1 MTTRPQF
8 LKDGLALLLA
18 VIFAASMWFYFLRIL
33 IAYERADALAHDR
46 PRGNLS
52 DLYPRWLG
60 SRELLLHHRNPYSPE
75 MTREIQQGYYGRPL
89 DASRPGDPRDQQ
101 GFAYPAYVAFLLAP
115 TVSLPFDRVR
125 EGFSWFLAGLTVASV
140 WMWLYAVRWK
150 PACLMVAA
158 ITVLTLGSFP
168 AVQGLRLQQ
177 LSLLVATLL
186 AAAVLL
192 LTRERLF
199 LAGVVLAFVT
209 IKPQLVA
216 PLLLCLFLWMIAAWP
231 TRRGLA
237 WGFGGT
243 MLALVGGA
251 ELLLPGWIT
260 SFRTAM
266 RDYWQYTGGQS
277 ALDVL
282 LSPTMGKPAAVLV
295 VLMLVGIWWK
305 FRRCGAQSSEFSLL
319 VVLTLAATLIIIPTF
334 ASYNQVLLLP
344 AVFLFIRERALLWQR
359 DRWARIACLLVLLMI
374 GWPWLAALGLSIAS
388 LALPAATVQQGWK
401 IPLITTPAVP
411 FACLLLL
418 IPMAAEAWRRAAH
431 AE

>member
-18 VIFAASMWFYFLRIL
+18 VIFAAGMWFYFLRIL
-33 IAYERADALAHDR
+33 IPYERADALAHDR

-75 MTREIQQGYYGRPL
+75 MTREIQEGYYGRLL

-277 ALDVL
+277 ALGVL
-282 LSPTMGKPAAVLV
+282 LS
-295 VLMLVGIWWK
+295 
-305 FRRCGAQSSEFSLL
+305 
-319 VVLTLAATLIIIPTF
+319 
-334 ASYNQVLLLP
+334 
-344 AVFLFIRERALLWQR
+344 
-359 DRWARIACLLVLLMI
+359 
-374 GWPWLAALGLSIAS
+374 
-388 LALPAATVQQGWK
+388 
-401 IPLITTPAVP
+401 
-411 FACLLLL
+411 
-418 IPMAAEAWRRAAH
+418 
-431 AE
+431 